1 MESTVNGSEQKSTVL
16 SSLTGG
22 LSIRSKLML
31 AFMLMIAL
39 TLAVSAITLISQ
51 TFANRTIDDLVQVH
65 GKIARLSLQTDK
77 TLRIMQGMEK
87 DFLLKYQKIGIQEA
101 KETYL
106 TPFTEYGG
114 QAYQTIYQIQ
124 ELAQSQKNEN
134 EIKAA
139 QTAMNAI
146 NEYLSAF
153 IGTVNILELRADKE
167 FGELVKL
174 QESLDA
180 LSANKE
186 YFNSIALRN
195 SYYNIESLIQQ
206 YLPNPDTE
214 SAKKV
219 FTARDDF
226 TEIILLS
233 DLSPA
238 IKERVVAQIE
248 ELSKWFKEVT
258 NTDEVI
264 SARIADYEA
273 AAKKAN
279 PVIASFLSTAVKN
292 ENIATQQMEEST
304 TLIRNIVIGVGI
316 LAILVGI
323 IIAIKISRGLTNQ
336 VNHIVEL
343 LSEIGMGNFEART
356 EVVSNDELGSMAATL
371 NAMLD
376 NITVLIQSQAER
388 DAIQDSIMKLLE
400 EISSLTDG
408 DLTARAEVTED
419 MTGAIADSFN
429 AMTDQLSDIIRK
441 VKDATA
447 SVDDTSEEV
456 SKQTITLANKNI
468 EQSRKVTNAIQ
479 AIENMSESIKN
490 VSDNALQSAN
500 VSEMSRMN
508 AREGAEAVRKTNAAM
523 SEIREQINETA
534 RSIKRLGESSMEI
547 GNVIQIINDIADRTS
562 ILALNASIQ
571 AAMAGDAGHG
581 FAVVADEVQRLAE
594 SSGNSTKQ
602 IEALVK
608 NIQAEIKNVS
618 SRMDES
624 ISTVVEGTQLADDA
638 HAKLQEIE
646 EVSNEL
652 ADLIEAITTSAT
664 EQVLVSESISS
675 TMHEIGEVSKESSR
689 SSQETATSMDILIRT
704 AHDLRSA
711 VEMFKVSDTPQAA

>member
-1 MESTVNGSEQKSTVL
+1 MESTVNGSEQNGAVL
-16 SSLTGG
+16 SSLTEG

-65 GKIARLSLQTDK
+65 GKIARLSLQTEK
-77 TLRIMQGMEK
+77 TLRVMQGMEK

-101 KETYL
+101 KETFL
-106 TPFTEYGG
+106 TPFTEHGG

-124 ELAQSQKNEN
+124 QLADSKQDDNAV
-134 EIKAA
+134 KAA
-139 QTAMNAI
+139 QTAMDSI

-174 QESLDA
+174 QESLKA
-180 LSANKE
+180 LGANEE
-186 YFNSIALRN
+186 YYDSIALRN
-195 SYYNIESLIQQ
+195 SYYTLDSFIQE
-206 YLPNPDTE
+206 YLPNPNRDF
-214 SAKKV
+214 AKTV
-219 FTARDDF
+219 FSARDDF
-226 TEIILLS
+226 TEMILLS
-233 DLSPA
+233 DLSPV
-238 IKERVVAQIE
+238 IKERIVGQIE
-248 ELSKWFKEVT
+248 EFSKWFTEVA

-264 SARIADYEA
+264 VARIAAYEA
-273 AAKKAN
+273 AALKAD

-292 ENIATQQMEEST
+292 ETLARQQMEDT
-304 TLIRNIVIGVGI
+304 TALIQKVVIAVGA
-316 LAILVGI
+316 LAILLGI
-323 IIAIKISRGLTNQ
+323 FIAIKLSRGLTTQ

-343 LSEIGMGNFEART
+343 LSEIGMGNFDART
-356 EVVSNDELGSMAATL
+356 EVVSNDELGSMASTL

-388 DAIQDSIMKLLE
+388 DAIQESIMKLLE
-400 EISSLTDG
+400 EISALTDG

-429 AMTDQLSDIIRK
+429 AMSDQLSDIIRK
-441 VKDATA
+441 VKQATA
-447 SVDDTSEEV
+447 SVDDTSEDV

-479 AIENMSESIKN
+479 AIENMSESIRN

-523 SEIREQINETA
+523 SDIREQINETA

-618 SRMDES
+618 TRMDES

-664 EQVLVSESISS
+664 EQVLVSETISS

-689 SSQETATSMDILIRT
+689 SSQETATSMDVLSRT
-704 AHDLRSA
+704 ARDLRSA
-711 VEMFKVSDTPQAA
+711 VEMFKVSDTAQAA

>member
-1 MESTVNGSEQKSTVL
+1 MESTVKGAEHKRTLL
-16 SSLTGG
+16 SRLTGS
-22 LSIRSKLML
+22 LSIQSKLML

-65 GKIARLSLQTDK
+65 GKIARLSLQTEK
-77 TLRIMQGMEK
+77 TLRVMQGMEK
-87 DFLLKYQKIGIQEA
+87 DFLLKYQTIGIQEA
-101 KETYL
+101 KEQFL
-106 TPFTEYGG
+106 VPFTENGG

-124 ELAQSQKNEN
+124 QITTSQKDFD
-134 EIKAA
+134 AA
-139 QTAMNAI
+139 QTAMDSI

-174 QESLDA
+174 QESLETLESSVED
-180 LSANKE
+180 
-186 YFNSIALRN
+186 FDSIALRN
-195 SYYNIESLIQQ
+195 SYYHLKGSIQNYLIIPEREAVASVMIEKD
-206 YLPNPDTE
+206 N
-214 SAKKV
+214 
-219 FTARDDF
+219 F
-226 TEIILLS
+226 TEMISLS
-233 DLSPA
+233 DLSPVMKDQV
-238 IKERVVAQIE
+238 IGQVDEFN
-248 ELSKWFKEVT
+248 KWFTEVT

-264 SARIADYEA
+264 AARIEAYEA
-273 AAKKAN
+273 AALRAD
-279 PVIASFLSTAVKN
+279 PVIKSFLNTAINN
-292 ENIATQQMEEST
+292 ETSATTQMEEST
-304 TLIRNIVIGVGI
+304 TLIQQVVIGVGVI
-316 LAILVGI
+316 AILVGI
-323 IIAIKISRGLTNQ
+323 LIAIKLSRGLTTQ
-336 VNHIVEL
+336 VNHIMNL
-343 LSEIGMGNFEART
+343 LGEIGMGNFDART
-356 EVVSNDELGSMAATL
+356 EVVSSDELGSMASTL

-388 DAIQDSIMKLLE
+388 DAIQESIMKLLE
-400 EISSLTDG
+400 EISALTDG

-447 SVDDTSEEV
+447 SVDDTSEDV

-468 EQSRKVTNAIQ
+468 EQSRKVGTAIQ
-479 AIENMSESIKN
+479 AIEEMAESIKN

-500 VSEMSRMN
+500 VSEMSKMN
-508 AREGAEAVRKTNAAM
+508 ARQGAEAVQKTNAAM

-618 SRMDES
+618 TRMDES

-646 EVSNEL
+646 AVSSEL
-652 ADLIEAITTSAT
+652 ADLIASITTAAT
-664 EQVLVSESISS
+664 DQVRVSESIST
-675 TMHEIGEVSKESSR
+675 TMQEIGEVSKESSR
-689 SSQETATSMDILIRT
+689 SSQETATSMDVLSRT
-704 AHDLRSA
+704 ARDLRSA
-711 VEMFKVSDTPQAA
+711 VEMFKVSDTPQTA

>member
-1 MESTVNGSEQKSTVL
+1 MESTSTGASSK
-16 SSLTGG
+16 SSLLSRLTGS

-31 AFMLMIAL
+31 AFMIMIAL
-39 TLAVSAITLISQ
+39 TLAVVAITLTSQ
-51 TFANRTIDDLVQVH
+51 TYANKTIDDLVQVH

-77 TLRIMQGMEK
+77 TLRVMQGMEK
-87 DFLLKYQKIGIQEA
+87 DFLLKYQKMGIQEA
-101 KETYL
+101 KTAYL
-106 TPFTEYGG
+106 VPFTEHGG

-124 ELAQSQKNEN
+124 QLATNDTDRA
-134 EIKAA
+134 AA
-139 QTAMNAI
+139 QTAMDSI

-180 LSANKE
+180 LQETVNSV
-186 YFNSIALRN
+186 NSIEIRN
-195 SYYNIESLIQQ
+195 SYYQLKGALQNYLI
-206 YLPNPDTE
+206 LPGQDAVSAVMTE
-214 SAKKV
+214 
-219 FTARDDF
+219 RDNF
-226 TEIILLS
+226 AAMVSISELS
-233 DLSPA
+233 DLM
-238 IKERVVAQIE
+238 KEQTTAQVGE
-248 ELSKWFKEVT
+248 FSKWFTEVT

-264 SARIADYEA
+264 AARITAYETAAHRAD
-273 AAKKAN
+273 
-279 PVIASFLSTAVKN
+279 PVIATFLSSAIDKETA
-292 ENIATQQMEEST
+292 ATAQMEKST
-304 TLIRNIVIGVGI
+304 TLIQQVVLAVGAIAILLGI
-316 LAILVGI
+316 L
-323 IIAIKISRGLTNQ
+323 IAVLLSRGLTQQ
-336 VNHIVEL
+336 VNHIVTL

-356 EVVSNDELGSMAATL
+356 EVVSNDELGTMASTL

-400 EISSLTDG
+400 EISALTEG

-429 AMTDQLSDIIRK
+429 AMSDQLSEIIRK
-441 VKDATA
+441 VKLATA
-447 SVDDTSEEV
+447 SVDDTSEDV

-468 EQSRKVTNAIQ
+468 EQSRKVSNAIQ
-479 AIENMSESIKN
+479 AIETMAESIKN
-490 VSDNALQSAN
+490 VSDNAQQSAN
-500 VSEMSRMN
+500 VSEMSRLN
-508 AREGAEAVRKTNAAM
+508 AREGAEAVQKTNAAM

-608 NIQAEIKNVS
+608 NIQTEIKNVS
-618 SRMDES
+618 TRMDES
-624 ISTVVEGTQLADDA
+624 IGKVVLGSQLADGA

-646 EVSNEL
+646 QVSNQL
-652 ADLIEAITTSAT
+652 ADLIDSISTAATDQVRVSEAISTT
-664 EQVLVSESISS
+664 
-675 TMHEIGEVSKESSR
+675 MMEIGEVSAESSR
-689 SSQETATSMDILIRT
+689 SSQETATSMDMLSRT
-704 AHDLRSA
+704 ARDLRSA